1 MDNIDIQIINLLQKN
16 ARVSI
21 SEISQCVN
29 LSVSAVSERLRKLEN
44 SGYIKQYTTILDP
57 EKMQK
62 DLTVIMFVSLER
74 SHFSVKFQEFVEN
87 EDEILECHYLA
98 GSYDYSLKIITRN
111 TLSLQRIMNTLK
123 SLPGIRKTQT
133 NVILSTMKKQYSVKP
148 KIEDFE

>member
-1 MDNIDIQIINLLQKN
+1 MDNIDILIIDILQRN

-21 SEISQCVN
+21 SEISQSVN

-44 SGYIKQYTTILDP
+44 SGYIKQYTTILDS
-57 EKMQK
+57 EKLQK
-62 DLTVIMFVSLER
+62 DLMVIMFVSLER
-74 SHFSVKFQEFVEN
+74 SHFSAKFQEFVEN
-87 EDEILECHYLA
+87 EDDVIECHYLA

-111 TLSLQRIMNTLK
+111 TLSLQNLMNTLK

-148 KIEDFE
+148 KMEDFE

>member
-16 ARVSI
+16 ARISI

-74 SHFSVKFQEFVEN
+74 SHFSAKFQEFVEN

-148 KIEDFE
+148 KIEDFQ